1 MIKDLDEVKQ
11 FALSIRKHA
20 LQMTHRGESSHIGS
34 VLSCTDILASLYCKV
49 LKLDPKNQNYDNR
62 DRFILSKGHAGAG
75 VYAALAL
82 KGFFEEKDLKK
93 HYKNGSYLS
102 GHVSHKNINGVE
114 FSTGSLGHGLGVA
127 AGVAYAGKLNKKKYK
142 TFVLLSDGE
151 CNEGSTWE
159 AIMFANHFK
168 LKNLVAIVDYNN
180 TKY

>member
-82 KGFFEEKDLKK
+82 KGFSEEKD
-93 HYKNGSYLS
+93 
-102 GHVSHKNINGVE
+102 
-114 FSTGSLGHGLGVA
+114 
-127 AGVAYAGKLNKKKYK
+127 
-142 TFVLLSDGE
+142 
-151 CNEGSTWE
+151 
-159 AIMFANHFK
+159 
-168 LKNLVAIVDYNN
+168 
-180 TKY
+180 